1 MVSFC
6 VLNFTAELDLELEL
20 DPASKGVSSE
30 VKAASSRGLE
40 DGPEA
45 ALPEPEVCAGEF
57 MTIGLNE
64 CDRIA
69 RESITLHDPRASKS
83 ALLSSERSRGMTCVT
98 PLLSP

>member
-1 MVSFC
+1 MLSFC
-6 VLNFTAELDLELEL
+6 VLNRTAELDLELEL

-30 VKAASSRGLE
+30 VKGVSSRGLE
-40 DGPEA
+40 DGPGA
-45 ALPEPEVCAGEF
+45 ALPEPEVCAGEC

-69 RESITLHDPRASKS
+69 RKSILLHDLRITRS
-83 ALLSSERSRGMTCVT
+83 ALLSEWFGGMTCVT